1 MCTVTQG
8 FDCNAPN
15 FKALAV
21 YDDPSG
27 GCAVLANWVPPN
39 DVPAMHPKWDP
50 SGTGV
55 TMTIE
60 NAPAPSGVC
69 TNSGLNATVAVEFVC
84 DPNSTAPAYNFSVTA
99 DVKQCKWS
107 WIFPTKYACA

>member
-1 MCTVTQG
+1 
-8 FDCNAPN
+8 
-15 FKALAV
+15 
-21 YDDPSG
+21 
-27 GCAVLANWVPPN
+27 
-39 DVPAMHPKWDP
+39 
-50 SGTGV
+50 
-55 TMTIE
+55 MTIE

-69 TNSGLNATVAVEFVC
+69 ANSGPNATVAVEFVC